1 MPTSYGNT
9 LARDLSELDII
20 LDLDSR
26 EWHVEYLAYRGS
38 RVEIL
43 VKRYIDRDSARRD
56 GIGFRAS
63 SEIAVQESVT
73 VYDCITVD
81 SGTMFTVRI
90 DYDA

>member
-9 LARDLSELDII
+9 LARDLSDLDVI
-20 LDLDSR
+20 LDLDGR

-43 VKRYIDRDSARRD
+43 VKRYIDRDDARRD

-63 SEIAVQESVT
+63 SETEVQESVT
-73 VYDCITVD
+73 VQDCITVD
-81 SGTMFTVRI
+81 GGTMFTVRI
-90 DYDA
+90 DWDA

>member
-9 LARDLSELDII
+9 LARDLSELDVI
-20 LDLDSR
+20 LDLDGR

-43 VKRYIDRDSARRD
+43 VTRYVDRDEVRRD
-56 GIGFRAS
+56 GFGFRAS
-63 SEIAVQESVT
+63 SETEVQEFVT
-73 VYDCITVD
+73 VQDCIAVD

-90 DYDA
+90 DWDA

>member
-20 LDLDSR
+20 LDLDGR
-26 EWHVEYLAYRGS
+26 EWHVEYLAYRGA
-38 RVEIL
+38 RIEIL
-43 VKRYIDRDSARRD
+43 VKRYIDRDEVRRD

-63 SEIAVQESVT
+63 SDTEVQESVT
-73 VYDCITVD
+73 VQDCITVD